1 VLPSGLPTCLEADVK
16 ASQPTGPPELAGDAC
31 EWTAPPRGVEAPPTL
46 HAPPLGVEAASLSLA
61 PPLSVEGPYLSLTPS
76 LAPPPGVEAPS
87 LSLTPRM
94 RAVCERTS
102 VRPRGGITSIM
113 DAISM
118 KSDALG
124 RKTEAIRRMALRA
137 AVASDRS
144 APSSALSAVPIP
156 RGHSDLAARGDSTR
170 PSVVVTAT
178 ALASPSPIERAQA
191 VVPWSDRPSL
201 APAFALSTPRDV
213 EGERIA
219 VEVQRLL
226 SCVPDAMLMYG
237 RPSSLPPGVRRANL
251 IDAVSKYD
259 AGTIAKGR
267 AAVTAWVAFCVRHAL
282 PQYGAP
288 FGADYC
294 VWFLREEDA
303 DARARASSSLRRT
316 GASVKHD
323 RACSLRWLAAVGCV
337 PFDARESSV
346 RRSAPSDS
354 SREPAMTHV

>member
-1 VLPSGLPTCLEADVK
+1 
-16 ASQPTGPPELAGDAC
+16 LAGDAC

-137 AVASDRS
+137 AIACDRS
-144 APSSALSAVPIP
+144 ARSSAPSAVPLP
-156 RGHSDLAARGDSTR
+156 QSHGGVAACDNSAR
-170 PSVVVTAT
+170 PSVVPLLHGHGCAT
-178 ALASPSPIERAQA
+178 ALAGPSPVDALPVPAPE
-191 VVPWSDRPSL
+191 VVPWDARPST
-201 APAFALSTPRDV
+201 PVFALSTPRDV

-226 SCVPDAMLMYG
+226 SCIPDDMLMYG

-251 IDAVSKYD
+251 VDTVSKYD
-259 AGTIAKGR
+259 AGTLAKGR

-282 PQYGAP
+282 PQYGCPIPQRITWYHLVSLCERSFHWITRFLIAP
-288 FGADYC
+288 
-294 VWFLREEDA
+294 
-303 DARARASSSLRRT
+303 T
-316 GASVKHD
+316 
-323 RACSLRWLAAVGCV
+323 
-337 PFDARESSV
+337 
-346 RRSAPSDS
+346 
-354 SREPAMTHV
+354 